1 MLNYTYVDSS
11 VLYYLS
17 SGTATTPATQIH
29 DQFLNVS
36 PHSVNATL
44 YYEDQKLVR
53 PRLGGLSRRVPDR
66 PALQVGSAGRQR
78 QLRDDQH
85 RRFASYKLTDHLKL
99 TFDALNI
106 TNQEADQWSGKQR
119 RAQRVFSTTGRQF
132 FLGASYTF

>member
-44 YYEDQKLVR
+44 YYEDQKLSARVSVAYR
-53 PRLGGLSRRVPDR
+53 DEYLTALPFKSEVPD
-66 PALQVGSAGRQR
+66 ANGSYATTNV
-78 QLRDDQH
+78 DAS
-85 RRFASYKLTDHLKL
+85 ASYKLTPHLKL
-99 TFDALNI
+99 TFDALNL
-106 TNQEADQWSGKQR
+106 TNQAADQWSGKVR
-119 RAQRVFSTTGRQF
+119 RAQRVFSVTGRQF